1 MISPDDVKKL
11 ADLAR
16 LNLTDEE
23 VERYTTDLGAV
34 IGYVEQLQEVDVTG
48 VEPTSQVTGLQNV
61 LREDV
66 VVDGMALTPEQQ
78 AQFVP
83 HFRDKQVVVP
93 LILNK
98 DVQ

>member
-1 MISPDDVKKL
+1 MLTTDDVKKL

-23 VERYTTDLGAV
+23 AARFTADLGSV
-34 IGYVEQLQEVDVTG
+34 IGYIEQLSEVDVTG

-61 LREDV
+61 LRDDV
-66 VVDGMALTPEQQ
+66 VVDGMALTHEQQ
-78 AQFVP
+78 AAFVP
-83 HFRDKQVVVP
+83 RYRDKQVVVP

-98 DVQ
+98 DNP

>member
-1 MISPDDVKKL
+1 MITSDDVRKL

-23 VERYTTDLGAV
+23 VGHYTIDLGAV

-61 LREDV
+61 LRADV
-66 VVDGMALTPEQQ
+66 VDESLALTHEEQ
-78 AQFVP
+78 ARMVP
-83 HFRDKQVVVP
+83 NYRDHQVVVP
-93 LILNK
+93 TVI
-98 DVQ
+98 DRD